1 MRPIER
7 FIEKNIKYIFVLPA
21 VLFVGIMIVFPIGY
35 TLYLSFF
42 EWSMSGVQKPVWVF
56 MDNYK
61 HLLFDDE
68 RFWAA
73 FGRTFYFTIA
83 AMMFELVL
91 GIAIAVLFNR
101 KFRGK
106 NLVKTLFLLP
116 MVSTPVAIGLV
127 WLLIFEPTI
136 GFGNQFLKFL
146 GLEPLLWIA
155 SPDQAIP
162 SLVLVDVWQW
172 TPMISLILLA
182 GLATLPQE
190 NYEAA
195 EIDGANVWQMFWR
208 ITLPLLMPTIFAAG
222 LLRAIDALKTFDIIY
237 AMTQGGPGFATE
249 TLNIYGFQ
257 LGFQYFQLGMT
268 SAMLMLFF
276 LLVLGIS
283 LLIIQWRRRLE
294 VLN

>member
-1 MRPIER
+1 MRQIER

-21 VLFVGIMIVFPIGY
+21 VLFVGVMIVFPIGY

-56 MDNYK
+56 LDNYK

-195 EIDGANVWQMFWR
+195 EIDGANVWQMFWK

-283 LLIIQWRRRLE
+283 LLIIQLRRRLE

>member
-1 MRPIER
+1 
-7 FIEKNIKYIFVLPA
+7 
-21 VLFVGIMIVFPIGY
+21 MIVFPIGY

-56 MDNYK
+56 LDNYM
-61 HLLFDDE
+61 HLLFEDE

-83 AMMFELVL
+83 AMIFELVL
-91 GIAIAVLFNR
+91 GIAIALLFNR

-182 GLATLPQE
+182 SLATLPQE

-195 EIDGANVWQMFWR
+195 EIDGANVWQMFWK

-283 LLIIQWRRRLE
+283 LLIIQLRRRLE

>member
-136 GFGNQFLKFL
+136 GFGNQFLKSL

-172 TPMISLILLA
+172 TPMITLILLA

>member
-1 MRPIER
+1 VRHIER
-7 FIEKNIKYIFVLPA
+7 FIEKNVKYIFILPA

-42 EWSMSGVQKPVWVF
+42 EWSMSGIQKPAWVF
-56 MDNYK
+56 LDNYK
-61 HLLFDDE
+61 HLLFEDD

-73 FGRTFYFTIA
+73 FGRTFYFTIL
-83 AMMFELVL
+83 AMVFELVL
-91 GIAIAVLFNR
+91 GVLIALLFNR
-101 KFRGK
+101 KFRAK

-136 GFGNQFLKFL
+136 GFGNQFLKFF
-146 GLEPLLWIA
+146 GLDPLLWIA
-155 SPDQAIP
+155 SPKQAIP

-172 TPMISLILLA
+172 TPMITLIVLA

-195 EIDGANVWQMFWR
+195 EIDGANIWQMFWK

-257 LGFQYFQLGMT
+257 LGFQYFKLGMT

-276 LLVLGIS
+276 ILILSIS
-283 LLIIQWRRRLE
+283 LLIIKLRRRLE